1 MIGVVFVPSR
11 RQVTPNVARGI
22 AAAAKSGYRRLQAVG
37 LFVNAPLTE
46 VNSIA
51 EECSLDAVQLCG
63 DETWEYCQRISRTV
77 IRAIGLKPGADADA
91 LSADIERG
99 LSLVGEERLR
109 ILLDAYVEGRRGG
122 TGMQADWN
130 VAARIASRFP
140 VILAG
145 GLTPDNVGEAVRR
158 VRPWGVDV
166 SSGVET
172 AGVKDSDKIR
182 RFVRAVRLEDL
193 ALRQESRRREVT

>member
-1 MIGVVFVPSR
+1 
-11 RQVTPNVARGI
+11 
-22 AAAAKSGYRRLQAVG
+22 
-37 LFVNAPLTE
+37 
-46 VNSIA
+46 
-51 EECSLDAVQLCG
+51 
-63 DETWEYCQRISRTV
+63 
-77 IRAIGLKPGADADA
+77 
-91 LSADIERG
+91 
-99 LSLVGEERLR
+99 LVGEERLR

-122 TGMQADWN
+122 TGMQVDWD
-130 VAARIASRFP
+130 VAALIASRFP

-193 ALRQESRRREVT
+193 ALRLESRRREVT